1 MFCRFSLY
9 HISCR
14 VRSCMWSG
22 FAPSVTSKALSPNA
36 SSTVCSTT
44 PDARMWSSKVRQCMY
59 LVRNLSGLNT
69 AVMTCSGS
77 AMGLTWGDMCDVFI
91 AFNSCLSAKMADI
104 TCPTAHP
111 ARWGELRSP
120 GSRTGGRDRP
130 GGLSYLELQMDA
142 AEDVDDIL
150 GQAFHHFAYG
160 LARGRR
166 IAGYVLPSGRAEE
179 HEEIAGRECGGA
191 GGIGWNCHDER
202 RRWICCCSGKR
213 CGCHVISCHCTT
225 TARPQ
230 PP

>member
-1 MFCRFSLY
+1 
-9 HISCR
+9 
-14 VRSCMWSG
+14 
-22 FAPSVTSKALSPNA
+22 
-36 SSTVCSTT
+36 
-44 PDARMWSSKVRQCMY
+44 MY

-111 ARWGELRSP
+111 ARWGGAPSP
-120 GSRTGGRDRP
+120 GARARGPGCARRPRARGGGRGRGGARAGGRDRP

-191 GGIGWNCHDER
+191 GGVGWNCHDER

-213 CGCHVISCHCTT
+213 CGCHVISCYCTT